1 MIDIII
7 KNLPILVVLT
17 PLMMSLIVVLISNNF
32 LSWLL
37 TLFTTLITFIFS
49 LLLYQEVYLHT
60 AISYALGNWVPPL
73 GIEYLI
79 DKVSIIPIIIIALI
93 SFLATFFA
101 SKIMPAE
108 INNSSISK
116 VYSLWLLAI
125 AGLIGLVT
133 TGDAFNLFVF
143 LEISSLASV
152 ALVAMGGQKDKQAL
166 VAAYNY
172 LILGAIGATFYV
184 IGVGLL
190 YGITGTLNLADLSNR
205 IAEIS
210 DNKAL
215 IAGFGFMVIGIMLK
229 AAVFPL
235 HIWLPRA
242 YAYAPSAVSVL
253 LAATATKASLYIL
266 ARILFSVFDI
276 SDNLITYTLQYII
289 LPLSIL
295 AMFAG
300 TIMAIYEKDIKRL
313 LAHSSIAQIGYITLA
328 FAIGTKA
335 SVAAGFIHL
344 FNHALIKGAL
354 FMAITSMGFYIN
366 KRITINNLSGLGRAM
381 PITFVCFVICSLS
394 LAGIPLTAGFISKL
408 YIIKASISADGIWI
422 AFLILTSSALSV
434 VYLWKMIEALWFH
447 ESPKGPKIK
456 EKPEIYIALLM
467 ITFLNIYFGL
477 DASMVVNSSFEAA
490 NQLLGVQK

>member
-1 MIDIII
+1 MTDIII
-7 KNLPILVVLT
+7 KNLPILVVLC
-17 PLMMSLIVVLISNNF
+17 PLMMSLFVVLIPNTF
-32 LSWLL
+32 ISWIV

-49 LLLYQEVYLHT
+49 LLLYQEVYQYSS
-60 AISYALGNWVPPL
+60 ISYALGNWIPPL
-73 GIEYLI
+73 GIEYVI
-79 DKVSIIPIIIIALI
+79 DKVSIIPIIIITLI
-93 SFLATFFA
+93 SFLTTFFA
-101 SKIMPAE
+101 SKIMPAD

-152 ALVAMGGQKDKQAL
+152 ALVAMGAQKDKQAL

-172 LILGAIGATFYV
+172 LILGAVGATFYV

-190 YGITGTLNLADLSNR
+190 YGITGTLNLADLSSRINEINDNR
-205 IAEIS
+205 
-210 DNKAL
+210 AL
-215 IAGFGFMVIGIMLK
+215 VAGFGFMIVGIMVK

-276 SDNLITYTLQYII
+276 SDTLITLTLTYVI
-289 LPLSIL
+289 LPLSII

-335 SVAAGFIHL
+335 SVAAGFIHM

-354 FMAITSMGFYIN
+354 FMAITSMSFYLN
-366 KRITINNLSGLGRAM
+366 KRMTINTLSGLGRAM
-381 PITFVCFVICSLS
+381 PITFSCFVICSLS
-394 LAGIPLTAGFISKL
+394 LAGVPLTAGFISKL
-408 YIIKASISADGIWI
+408 YIIKASISAEGVWI
-422 AFLILTSSALSV
+422 ALLILASSALSV
-434 VYLWKMIEALWFH
+434 IYLWKMIEAMWFH
-447 ESPKGPKIK
+447 EGPKDLVIK
-456 EKPEIYIALLM
+456 ENPTVYIALLM

-477 DASMVVNSSFEAA
+477 DASIVVNSSFEAA
-490 NQLLGVQK
+490 DQLLGVQK